1 MEIDI
6 WVRTSSMSTKMTDR
20 GYATTHLPACGMIQP
35 IAVPKYKPSHF
46 HLYVD
51 YVAVLAEDV
60 KRKIH

>member
-35 IAVPKYKPSHF
+35 IAVPKW
-46 HLYVD
+46 VW
-51 YVAVLAEDV
+51 V
-60 KRKIH
+60 KIRYPKIMDG